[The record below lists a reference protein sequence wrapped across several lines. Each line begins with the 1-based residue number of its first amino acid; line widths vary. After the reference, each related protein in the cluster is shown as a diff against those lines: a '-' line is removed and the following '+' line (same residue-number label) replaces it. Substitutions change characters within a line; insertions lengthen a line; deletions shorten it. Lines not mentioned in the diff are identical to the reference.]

1 MIRGTAGTRGTE
13 RAFPVHRFALR
24 EGWTTFWLV
33 ALVVLIAT
41 WSIQFAP
48 WGHGL
53 RLLFVT
59 AVLGLFTG
67 LVLSRIERLPMVIS
81 HILSLIIGT
90 TVVFVQMIAFLSDT
104 IGGRREKIEY
114 LWLHWQHW
122 FEVVS
127 RGHRVDDLPLFV
139 LFLTA
144 VIWVMSYG
152 SVWLVFRTGWVWLT
166 ALGPGIILLGILG
179 YYPQVPGTLVVFY
192 LFAAILLVMR
202 FSYVRRELAWR
213 RNGVPYPGSLPWRG
227 LGVASCLAV
236 AVIAAGWLVPLSPQ
250 GDWALQKWMQS
261 NGPWREF
268 GDTFNQWVSPKR
280 APVRVASGL
289 TEFRNQF
296 SLGGRLNLTDEPV
309 VLVRGDA
316 GPYLAAKRYNRFTG
330 TGWESDISEPVQQGP
345 RGIVQPQVFFGADE
359 AIPLPSSV
367 TQARTEQALDIEVYR
382 PEGASV
388 FTTGEPSRVS
398 VPTRARVATY
408 WYDHQQI
415 DVTTSSQE
423 TVPPDLW
430 PLVQLLKTADLS
442 DPTVLAQVEDEQLL
456 LRSRG
461 IHTQIQG
468 SPDLTESKLVFSGP
482 LPIYSEIEGLDA
494 TEGIQRGDR
503 YQVQALIS
511 NANPRQLREAGQD
524 YPDEIKSR
532 YLQLPAYSDRTK
544 ALARDLA
551 ERQDNPYDIAVSIQ
565 NYLRLNLA
573 YNDNISS
580 PPEGK
585 DLVDYFLF
593 ESQQGY
599 CTYYA
604 SAMAEMLRIL
614 GIPSRVVTGFYPAAY
629 DLNAGGYLYRDRN
642 AHAWVEAYFPG
653 YGWISFE
660 PTAARVPLSHGSLE
674 DLGAGMADAV
684 NPSNL
689 PAGQLETSSEDAADN
704 PPDADGTSQVGT
716 FTVLAKWALW
726 IGLGLL
732 AVLGS
737 GLLGLWLW
745 GLRGLSA
752 ASRFFM
758 RMHRGASWSG
768 VPSRPSMTPYEY
780 AAMIAERIPG
790 SEPDV
795 RYLADLYVRE
805 RYGRQPATERELW
818 KARQSW
824 LHLRVLFFR
833 HLLWDRWRRPGRQ
846 NQDGG

>member
-1 MIRGTAGTRGTE
+1 M
-13 RAFPVHRFALR
+13 HRFALR

-48 WGHGL
+48 WGQGL
-53 RLLFVT
+53 QMLFVT
-59 AVLGLFTG
+59 TVFGLITG
-67 LVLSRIERLPMVIS
+67 LVLSRDERLSTLFCHV
-81 HILSLIIGT
+81 LSLCIGAI
-90 TVVFVQMIAFLSDT
+90 VVFFQITGFLSDT
-104 IGGRREKIEY
+104 IGGRRDKIEY
-114 LWLHWQHW
+114 LWLHWRHW
-122 FEVVS
+122 IEVALQG
-127 RGHRVDDLPLFV
+127 RRADDLPLFV

-144 VIWVMSYG
+144 GIWVMSYG
-152 SVWLVFRTGWVWLT
+152 AVWLVFRTGWVWLT
-166 ALGPGIILLGILG
+166 ALGPAIILLGILG
-179 YYPQVPGTLVVFY
+179 YYPEVPAGLVVFY

-213 RNGVPYPGSLPWRG
+213 RNGVPYPRSLPWRG

-236 AVIAAGWLVPLSPQ
+236 AVIAAGWIIPLSPQ
-250 GDWALQKWMQS
+250 GDWALQKWVQS

-268 GDTFNQWVSPKR
+268 GDTFNRWVSPR
-280 APVRVASGL
+280 HAPAGIASGL
-289 TEFRNQF
+289 TEFRNEF

-316 GPYLAAKRYNRFTG
+316 GPYLAAKRYNVFTG
-330 TGWESDISEPVQQGP
+330 SGWESDTSEPVQQGA
-345 RGIVQPQVFFGADE
+345 RGISQPPVIFEANE
-359 AIPLPSSV
+359 AIPLPNSI
-367 TQARTEQALDIEVYR
+367 TQARTEQTLDIEVYR

-388 FTTGEPSRVS
+388 YMTGEPSQVS
-398 VPTRARVATY
+398 VPTRARIATY

-415 DVTTSSQE
+415 DIPSSTEE

-430 PLVQLLKTADLS
+430 PLVQLLKTADLR
-442 DPTVLAQVEDEQLL
+442 DPSALAQVEDEQRQ
-456 LRSRG
+456 LRIWG
-461 IHTQIQG
+461 IQTQIQD
-468 SPDLTESKLVFSGP
+468 SPEHAPSHLVFSGP
-482 LPIYSEIEGLDA
+482 LPVYSEIEGLDA

-511 NANPRQLREAGQD
+511 NASPAQLREAGQD
-524 YPDEIKSR
+524 YPPEIKSR

-551 ERQDNPYDIAVSIQ
+551 AGNDNAFDTAVAIQ

-573 YNDNISS
+573 YNENISN
-580 PPEGK
+580 PPKGK

-593 ESQQGY
+593 ESKQGY

-642 AHAWVEAYFPG
+642 AHAWVEAYFPS

-660 PTAARVPLSHGSLE
+660 PTAARIPLSNRSLE
-674 DLGAGMADAV
+674 DLDAGVASAV
-684 NPSNL
+684 NPSPL
-689 PAGQLETSSEDAADN
+689 PSGQLESPSETAAN
-704 PPDADGTSQVGT
+704 TTPNTTGTSQSDTWTGV
-716 FTVLAKWALW
+716 AKSALW
-726 IGLGLL
+726 TGLGLL
-732 AVLGS
+732 LVFFG
-737 GLLGLWLW
+737 GLFGWWLW

-768 VPSRPSMTPYEY
+768 IRFRPSMTPNEY
-780 AAMIAERIPG
+780 ATMIANRVPG
-790 SEPDV
+790 SEADV

-805 RYGRQPATERELW
+805 RYSRQPVTERELW

-824 LHLRVLFFR
+824 LRLRILFLR
-833 HLLWDRWRRPGRQ
+833 HLVWGRWRRPARQ
-846 NQDGG
+846 NRDGG